1 MTYATQSDLVARY
14 GDYMLRELTDRA
26 EPATGEIDPAVV
38 AHALD
43 DADAVIDGYLK
54 GRYALPLAQTP
65 RLVRDLAQAI
75 AIYKLHRDVVSE
87 KIRREYEDA
96 ISQLKQI
103 GTGAIRLDVA
113 GVEPAASGASG
124 VQFSDRP
131 RDMTPEN
138 MKKGFI

>member
-1 MTYATQSDLVARY
+1 MTYATQDDLVARY
-14 GDYMLRELTDRA
+14 GTFMVLEMTDRA
-26 EPATGEIDPAVV
+26 DPPTGEIDAAVV
-38 AHALD
+38 THALD

-54 GRYALPLAQTP
+54 GRYVLPLAQTP

-75 AIYKLHRDVVSE
+75 AIYKLHRDTVSE

-96 ISQLKQI
+96 IATLKQI

-113 GVEPAASGASG
+113 GAEPEASGSSG

-131 RDMTPEN
+131 RDMTPDN
-138 MKKGFI
+138 MKGWI

>member
-1 MTYATQSDLVARY
+1 MTYATQDDLVALY
-14 GDYMLRELTDRA
+14 GDYMVRELTDRA
-26 EPATGEIDPAVV
+26 DPPAGAIDPAVV

-54 GRYALPLAQTP
+54 GRYALPLAETP

-75 AIYKLHRDVVSE
+75 AIYKLHRDTVSD

-96 ISQLKQI
+96 IATLKQI
-103 GTGAIRLDVA
+103 GTGVVRLDVA
-113 GVEPAASGASG
+113 GVEPASSGSSG

-131 RDMTPEN
+131 RDMTPDN
-138 MKKGFI
+138 MKGFI